1 MHVDYMSSE
10 NTASGGEEN
19 EEDEDDGQKIVT
31 VHKLPW
37 CSKKVTELFSNL
49 DARTK
54 VNGWKTGR
62 VSKKV
67 FDNIQTLWHCNYN
80 NKGNIEATARKLRL
94 PFYIMPAPMRNLGMI
109 IVQRA
114 PTAGNDDGV
123 LGHAAFRSS
132 WLYSN
137 KGLSPT
143 ETSEYTTANTNGI
156 KTPENVNVG
165 GVANLD
171 KQLKSISEL
180 SREFALR
187 TTSHGVARI
196 AESTNRCSKLLW
208 ISVVFIAF
216 GAFTGQL
223 IALIITFLEY
233 PVIINI
239 DVVSR
244 NTLPFPA
251 VTICNTNKVRKSAVL
266 ESRYNALLDI
276 DDFRERRAYLTYMG
290 PCIPGDVPCDVDE
303 NQCVKSYMKCNGIND
318 CPNGGD
324 EAVCNYGECFEGEFQ
339 CPNGKCIPASSQ
351 CDYRNDCEDNTDE
364 EDCSFPSCADNEFTC
379 TNHQCMSVSLVCDG
393 NADCYDG
400 SDELIGEHCLYPGSV
415 CSPDFFRCT
424 NGECIHYTLRCDQYA
439 DCSDSSDES
448 ECQHSVCP
456 VGFFQCRLFSQ
467 CIPQAAECDGK
478 DHCLDHTDEYPCPDK
493 PLLPNGCNAENMFAC
508 DSGSCINNCQRCD
521 GHPHCLDSSDELGC
535 NSSSTCPNGY
545 MTCDSGLCVAT
556 EKWCDGFDDCM
567 YGLLSDHSDEE
578 NCQDYSCLE
587 GYFKCAENG
596 HCISM
601 RDRCDYN
608 PDCYDASDEEG
619 CDFNECGTHYF
630 RCADGRCLEIEYR
643 CNGVED
649 CIDDE
654 DSCDTYKC
662 PDAYFTCLS
671 GQCIPLTDR
680 CDYNLE
686 CNDGS
691 DEINCTKGQLA
702 YLPVE
707 AECPNGYFQCRS
719 GQCVDLSKRCDSVA
733 DCTDAMD
740 EFNCTGLEPPP
751 IICED
756 NQFKC
761 ISVEKCINSSQVCN
775 RVDNCG
781 DKSDEVACMYTVEC
795 NMNEFKC
802 DNDIDDFC
810 IPRTWLCD
818 RINQC
823 GDGSDE
829 NECTYDVANVFS
841 DSDWKAKYSDI
852 TNREDIYREFTQ
864 NVYSAR
870 NFDFIPSEDPPSW
883 DHFLLASSTPD
894 FTDLQDVLKLSSP
907 ELSIMGHQID
917 DFILQCTYDKKK
929 CNLSEFYEFQ
939 HDKYG
944 NCFTFNHGFDTKI
957 RQATKSGAD
966 YGLKLTLF
974 TEQNEYISLFG
985 QQSGVR
991 VVIHNPSTKPFPEDE
1006 GVYVKPGAV
1015 TAVSIKQNEWTRKG
1029 PPFGNCSTHFPESDV
1044 KYNYSSLACQKQ
1056 CLQDYLFSKCG
1067 CVDTLSDDKPRCS
1080 VLNKTQDAC
1089 KQLMNY
1095 FYREA
1100 MLSCDCQLPCRE
1112 FSFSKTISQALWP
1125 STTYLPHLLNSIHA
1139 TNRKTWVI
1147 RDKES
1152 AREDLVRLEVYFE
1165 DLNIQLVSEEEAY
1178 PSDDGVP
1185 GHAAFR
1191 SSWLYENKGFISI
1204 KNQPSTKNV
1213 THVPSIANKSDRRGQ
1228 YFNKGS
1234 NLKTI
1239 SDITRDFAMK
1249 TTSHGVARIAQAGTR
1264 GSKLLWA
1271 CVVAAAFCAFTGQF
1285 VALVVRY
1292 LEYPVNIN
1300 IGVVSRNTLPFPAVT
1315 ICNTNKVRKSAVL
1328 ESRYNALLDIDDFA
1342 ERRGYLTYIGPCM
1355 PGDVPCDVDENQC
1368 VKSYMKCNGVNDCA
1382 NGGDEA
1388 DCDYGECFEGEF
1400 QCPNGKCIPASSQ
1413 CDYRN
1418 DCEDNTDEKDCVFP
1432 SCAADEFTCTNHQ
1445 CISPSILCDGIA
1457 DCYDGSDEVI
1467 SQHCLY
1473 PNSVCPADYF
1483 RCINGECIHYTLR
1496 CNMFNECSDHSD
1508 EAGCDTNVCP
1518 ENFYRCR
1525 LLGQCI
1531 PSAAY
1536 CDHKS
1541 HCLDHTD
1548 EYPCLDAPLL
1558 QKRCD
1563 GVPDCEDGSDESWC
1577 DSTRVCPDGFTVCNS
1592 GRCIPTGKWCD
1603 GLYDCYTLPQE
1614 DYSDELN
1621 CENYTCLDGYFKCAD
1636 NRKCVDME
1644 RRCDNQNDCS
1654 DGSDEV
1660 SCDSVNT
1667 CGPHHF
1673 RCRDGQCIQALYRCD
1688 GLLHCVDDE
1697 DNCDISLEPPPII
1710 CEDNQFTCVSV
1721 DKCINSS
1728 QVCNRVDDCGDKSDE
1743 VACVYSVDCDI
1754 HEFKCEGDKE
1764 EFCLPRM
1771 WLCDRINQCGDG
1783 SDEKGCVYG
1792 FKLTL
1797 FTEQNEYISLF
1808 GQQSGVRVV
1817 IHNPST
1823 KPFPEDEGVYVKPG
1837 AVNAIAI
1844 RKNERTRKSS
1854 PFGKCESDSPTS
1866 DVDYRYS
1873 SLACQKQCLQ
1883 DYLFSK
1889 CSCVDTLSVDKPRC
1903 SVLNKTQ
1910 EFDRHPHID
1919 RTDRVCTL
1927 RENIPQYNEAIQEY

>member
-448 ECQHSVCP
+448 ECQH
-456 VGFFQCRLFSQ
+456 
-467 CIPQAAECDGK
+467 
-478 DHCLDHTDEYPCPDK
+478 
-493 PLLPNGCNAENMFAC
+493 N
-508 DSGSCINNCQRCD
+508 
-521 GHPHCLDSSDELGC
+521 
-535 NSSSTCPNGY
+535 
-545 MTCDSGLCVAT
+545 
-556 EKWCDGFDDCM
+556 
-567 YGLLSDHSDEE
+567 
-578 NCQDYSCLE
+578 
-587 GYFKCAENG
+587 
-596 HCISM
+596 
-601 RDRCDYN
+601 
-608 PDCYDASDEEG
+608 
-619 CDFNECGTHYF
+619 
-630 RCADGRCLEIEYR
+630 
-643 CNGVED
+643 
-649 CIDDE
+649 
-654 DSCDTYKC
+654 KC

-691 DEINCTKGQLA
+691 DEINCTK
-702 YLPVE
+702 

-1178 PSDDGVP
+1178 PVSQLLSDTGGSLGLWV
-1185 GHAAFR
+1185 GL
-1191 SSWLYENKGFISI
+1191 SFITVI
-1204 KNQPSTKNV
+1204 EFTE
-1213 THVPSIANKSDRRGQ
+1213 
-1228 YFNKGS
+1228 F
-1234 NLKTI
+1234 L
-1239 SDITRDFAMK
+1239 FAMCS
-1249 TTSHGVARIAQAGTR
+1249 TTRARHSHNRIM
-1264 GSKLLWA
+1264 
-1271 CVVAAAFCAFTGQF
+1271 
-1285 VALVVRY
+1285 
-1292 LEYPVNIN
+1292 
-1300 IGVVSRNTLPFPAVT
+1300 
-1315 ICNTNKVRKSAVL
+1315 RKSV
-1328 ESRYNALLDIDDFA
+1328 
-1342 ERRGYLTYIGPCM
+1342 RRSG
-1355 PGDVPCDVDENQC
+1355 
-1368 VKSYMKCNGVNDCA
+1368 A
-1382 NGGDEA
+1382 N
-1388 DCDYGECFEGEF
+1388 
-1400 QCPNGKCIPASSQ
+1400 PV
-1413 CDYRN
+1413 
-1418 DCEDNTDEKDCVFP
+1418 T
-1432 SCAADEFTCTNHQ
+1432 
-1445 CISPSILCDGIA
+1445 SP
-1457 DCYDGSDEVI
+1457 
-1467 SQHCLY
+1467 
-1473 PNSVCPADYF
+1473 
-1483 RCINGECIHYTLR
+1483 
-1496 CNMFNECSDHSD
+1496 
-1508 EAGCDTNVCP
+1508 
-1518 ENFYRCR
+1518 
-1525 LLGQCI
+1525 
-1531 PSAAY
+1531 
-1536 CDHKS
+1536 
-1541 HCLDHTD
+1541 
-1548 EYPCLDAPLL
+1548 
-1558 QKRCD
+1558 
-1563 GVPDCEDGSDESWC
+1563 
-1577 DSTRVCPDGFTVCNS
+1577 
-1592 GRCIPTGKWCD
+1592 
-1603 GLYDCYTLPQE
+1603 
-1614 DYSDELN
+1614 
-1621 CENYTCLDGYFKCAD
+1621 
-1636 NRKCVDME
+1636 
-1644 RRCDNQNDCS
+1644 
-1654 DGSDEV
+1654 
-1660 SCDSVNT
+1660 
-1667 CGPHHF
+1667 
-1673 RCRDGQCIQALYRCD
+1673 
-1688 GLLHCVDDE
+1688 
-1697 DNCDISLEPPPII
+1697 
-1710 CEDNQFTCVSV
+1710 
-1721 DKCINSS
+1721 
-1728 QVCNRVDDCGDKSDE
+1728 
-1743 VACVYSVDCDI
+1743 
-1754 HEFKCEGDKE
+1754 
-1764 EFCLPRM
+1764 
-1771 WLCDRINQCGDG
+1771 
-1783 SDEKGCVYG
+1783 
-1792 FKLTL
+1792 
-1797 FTEQNEYISLF
+1797 
-1808 GQQSGVRVV
+1808 
-1817 IHNPST
+1817 
-1823 KPFPEDEGVYVKPG
+1823 
-1837 AVNAIAI
+1837 
-1844 RKNERTRKSS
+1844 
-1854 PFGKCESDSPTS
+1854 
-1866 DVDYRYS
+1866 
-1873 SLACQKQCLQ
+1873 
-1883 DYLFSK
+1883 
-1889 CSCVDTLSVDKPRC
+1889 
-1903 SVLNKTQ
+1903 
-1910 EFDRHPHID
+1910 
-1919 RTDRVCTL
+1919 
-1927 RENIPQYNEAIQEY
+1927 